1 MTDGL
6 SCSGNMPLAWR
17 ASDLDEP
24 ARQGMMR
31 EAALLLAA
39 LNLMEGSHELESGGP
54 ENRRLD
60 RLEAKLDLVLY
71 LLAHTLEPGPPPASR
86 RVTLTPG
93 GVEWNDDAL
102 PAAGSPVILSWR
114 PSEQLPLT
122 LRLPATALEPLPGI
136 ARVRLDNPPEALDD
150 ALHQFVFC
158 RHRQAI
164 RARAG
169 G

>member
-6 SCSGNMPLAWR
+6 SCTSPMPLAWHPD
-17 ASDLDEP
+17 SLDEL

-39 LNLMEGSHELESGGP
+39 INQMEGTHDLEGGGP

-60 RLEAKLDLVLY
+60 RIEAKLDLALH
-71 LLAHTLEPGPPPASR
+71 LLARGLEPAQAPVTHN
-86 RVTLTPG
+86 VTLSPTDVQWNEAPAPG
-93 GVEWNDDAL
+93 TGTRL
-102 PAAGSPVILSWR
+102 ILELR
-114 PSEQLPLT
+114 PSDHLPLT
-122 LRLPATALEPLPGI
+122 LRLPAVALEPLPGI
-136 ARVRLDNPPEALDD
+136 ARARLEHLPEALDD
-150 ALHQFVFC
+150 ALHQFVFR